1 MKLLNKGYIVTVIAL
16 MGGAAPLSAAPAG
29 DPVKGKSIF
38 VRCAICHS
46 VEPGK
51 NMLGPSLNG
60 IVGKQAGTVAGFAY
74 SPAMKAAKIKWT
86 SDNLSNYVT
95 NPRAMVPGTKMI
107 FAGLPNATDR
117 ANLIA
122 YLAKPK

>member
-1 MKLLNKGYIVTVIAL
+1 MKLLNGRQIVAVAAL
-16 MGGAAPLSAAPAG
+16 ALGAAPLVAAPAG
-29 DPVKGKSIF
+29 DPAKGKSIF

-60 IVGKQAGTVAGFAY
+60 VIGRQAGTVTGFNY
-74 SPAMKAAKIKWT
+74 SPAMKAAKISWT
-86 SDNLSNYVT
+86 TDNLSKFLA
-95 NPRAMVPGTKMI
+95 NPRATVAGTKMI
-107 FAGLPNATDR
+107 FAGLPNEADR